1 MKTDREDPDFRP
13 SSLRQ
18 LGVVL
23 GKAAGIVRGLAA
35 DPYLPRLLR
44 VFMTLPPHDRAPVL
58 GILEREVAAREAS
71 VAAGDGVVGS
81 PNGLGT
87 IYMRIFENDFETP
100 RVTRDDMVRSTFEAT
115 ALMTD
120 FPAPLAQETETA
132 LFVAL
137 DALTDAE
144 AEALAAVHDDVVS
157 ILKRIS

>member
-1 MKTDREDPDFRP
+1 VKRDRQEPGSRP
-13 SSLRQ
+13 PSLRQ

-23 GKAAGIVRGLAA
+23 GAAADIVRELSA
-35 DPYLPRLLR
+35 DRHLPRLLR
-44 VFMTLPPHDRAPVL
+44 VFLQLPPPDRAPVL
-58 GILEREVAAREAS
+58 GILEREVAARQAS
-71 VAAGDGVVGS
+71 VAAGDGIVGP

-115 ALMTD
+115 ALMTN
-120 FPAPLAQETETA
+120 FPAPLAEETETA

-144 AEALAAVHDDVVS
+144 AAALAAVHDDVVA
-157 ILKRIS
+157 ILGSVP